1 MSAAE
6 ATRSADLSGESDA
19 YDVVVIGGGPPG
31 EIVAQY
37 AIQDSARTAVIVEH
51 ELVGGECSYWACM
64 PSKALLRPIELLDA
78 ARHMPGVA
86 ALVSDRQIDVPA
98 VLERRDSFTSNHS
111 DRWQVQWANDAG
123 IGVIRGRGRL
133 AGPRRVQVTAAD
145 GSVRVLTAR
154 HAVVLATGTTATVPD
169 VPGLRAALPWTS
181 RDVTN
186 LHEVPR
192 RVAVL
197 GGGVVACESACW
209 LRGLGVRELTVIVRG
224 PALLAR
230 NEPFAGE
237 LVAQAFRDSGVRVL
251 LGTGIDEVR
260 RSNPAATG
268 AGRVHGGELTLRLRG
283 ESIGGESIGGES
295 IGGEETLVVDELV
308 VAAGR
313 TPAGHDLGL
322 DAVGVDVR
330 GSRGFVTTDDQ
341 LAVVGVPGGW
351 LYAVGD
357 ITGRALLTHMGK
369 YQARICGAVI
379 AARAEGATVAGS
391 RFTDLA
397 DDGRVPQVT
406 FTDPQVASVGL
417 TEAQARAAG
426 VDVETVEHDMAGYA
440 GTSLLRDGYVGRAK
454 LVIDRARDTLV
465 GATFVGADV
474 AELVHA
480 ATVAVVGGVTME
492 QLWHVVPSYPTMSEI
507 WLKLLEARGRVG

>member
-1 MSAAE
+1 
-6 ATRSADLSGESDA
+6 
-19 YDVVVIGGGPPG
+19 
-31 EIVAQY
+31 
-37 AIQDSARTAVIVEH
+37 
-51 ELVGGECSYWACM
+51 
-64 PSKALLRPIELLDA
+64 
-78 ARHMPGVA
+78 
-86 ALVSDRQIDVPA
+86 
-98 VLERRDSFTSNHS
+98 
-111 DRWQVQWANDAG
+111 
-123 IGVIRGRGRL
+123 
-133 AGPRRVQVTAAD
+133 
-145 GSVRVLTAR
+145 
-154 HAVVLATGTTATVPD
+154 
-169 VPGLRAALPWTS
+169 
-181 RDVTN
+181 
-186 LHEVPR
+186 
-192 RVAVL
+192 
-197 GGGVVACESACW
+197 
-209 LRGLGVRELTVIVRG
+209 
-224 PALLAR
+224 
-230 NEPFAGE
+230 

-268 AGRVHGGELTLRLRG
+268 AGRVHGDELTLRLG
-283 ESIGGESIGGES
+283 GASIGGESIGGEQ
-295 IGGEETLVVDELV
+295 TLVVDELV

-426 VDVETVEHDMAGYA
+426 VNVETIEHDMAGYA